1 MRQKENIEQRISNA
15 EAEKQTKNFIMRN
28 SLFDIRYSLRAH
40 GKFMIHELPT
50 GEGLAKQLPI
60 GFSKLRMPGM
70 PRHTHEISYLESCN
84 DRRASAIC
92 VQRLFLFS
100 TGILL

>member
-15 EAEKQTKNFIMRN
+15 EAEKQTKNFIIRN

-50 GEGLAKQLPI
+50 GEGLAKQLLFF
-60 GFSKLRMPGM
+60 G
-70 PRHTHEISYLESCN
+70 N
-84 DRRASAIC
+84 ASSVCFI
-92 VQRLFLFS
+92 
-100 TGILL
+100 TLLLYWN